1 MTDELYLEVCVAA
14 SPLRSAGENATA
26 MLLEILST
34 IAIVSIVATKLSDGL
49 AIRD

>member
-14 SPLRSAGENATA
+14 SPLRSVGENATA
-26 MLLEILST
+26 ISLGILST
-34 IAIVSIVATKLSDGL
+34 ITTASIVTAKLSDGL